1 MTGEG
6 IQGGVGSVFAGCAG
20 CQAGV
25 PDLAANGQDPSVC
38 GARNLENDPWSAWYG
53 TQNEQANGC
62 GAPNGCG
69 YASGE
74 QLRFQT
80 GLGPG
85 GMTPQVAAYQ
95 QILNLLPAIGGPQLL
110 SLRQVLH
117 DAHGQVRNLPENFGG
132 NVSQPC
138 MGVPQFGLD
147 QGSFIPMQNYLP
159 GQQQQQQ
166 NGNYDVFAKSEKWI
180 GNPPVP
186 EVAKWTNRETEVLDW
201 QKYLGELVAWAMQ
214 ASLELGNEI
223 EHSSR
228 WPGPLTWGEMTMQQR
243 SRSMRLFAIIKSTF
257 ANHARTATLINA
269 FSEGISLAS
278 SSVDMNPSVQTS
290 NGFELIRQLTLE
302 YSIRTRNEALTFR
315 TALANKTFAL
325 SASETSP
332 LSVVTDTIR
341 RIDYEAA
348 RYQKLIGTLP
358 STVNTVGLQMAEPD
372 LVSILLRSLPDT
384 VKGFVVHHSDGES
397 YTSYRNAAQKWERQ
411 QRMFSD
417 LGVSGKKQFYQ
428 LENPSSP
435 ETYDLTEWD
444 DDMISAMHGACNT
457 CGSRK
462 HSTDQCTADVSKIK
476 CFRCHKHGHISKNCP
491 EKSRG
496 SDGKGAGK
504 RSKGV
509 NKGDNWNKGKGK
521 KGKGKSKSKGKSKGK
536 KGYGKK
542 GKLNEMNGDEGDEW
556 WDEDD
561 WWYDESGEVS
571 QVWESG
577 EASEWWSEDWS
588 GDWGHEG
595 GSEEQGTQ
603 QQQQGVQS
611 LILSPLILDMFP
623 PSASDFQT
631 GLFLEESSV
640 SDSLETR
647 DETECETLSCMSVS
661 VLHMPEGSCNRVFC
675 GCDECAQRH
684 ALFSRAWHQQRLHE
698 ERMSDLFPRCD
709 MFDCRCGLL
718 GDESF
723 SSEGASEGLV
733 SPVSVRVELVRT
745 SVTTFLNVED
755 TVSHDQQF
763 TQFFPFLQPLLSE
776 MYVNEDDGSWW
787 LLDSGAST
795 TVMSSKHLGLYKA
808 QCEETYDGSL
818 YRAAN
823 GTTVDMHGQAEVC
836 AWVALHDW
844 RTDAVK
850 HRRARLRT
858 LVADIRS
865 NIIST
870 TTLCAAGWKFVQDKN
885 SFQVVDAQSGEVA
898 TDIAYFAGCPW
909 IKLQPDWGMQSWVGK
924 SSGKCMSHVCGVED
938 EGFGVHRLTRASE
951 EALQK
956 HRMQGHVPFDP
967 RCTLCARGKSVF
979 HHRRRR
985 ANMLET
991 EVQADFAFLTTRGE
1005 VVSEDAPGT
1014 IKVLVLTELS
1024 SGCIGYVVVES
1035 DVSKVRTQICRWLEH
1050 FGLTS
1055 TTTGVILHTDAER
1068 AVAELVGKSS
1078 ERYTFN
1084 VRRANPQQH
1093 QSVGAAERAVRR
1105 LKESLS
1111 VLRADLNSG
1120 GADVTFNESGLA
1132 DALTYIGLTHNH
1144 FSKVQGSDMSPLEFT
1159 VNRPLSK
1166 PATALFGQTVLAEL
1180 PSSLRQLCP
1189 NETRSVEACFV
1200 HPGLNTGPVVQ
1211 GIFRVDGEQVL
1222 KRFVARNLRPIF
1234 PVAWNHSLGADVLM
1248 KFDNASV
1255 EDLDARPAV
1264 VDEQV
1269 RQPQV
1274 GVEAPEES
1282 NIVEYPD
1289 GAPPEVIREMKEP
1302 DDTMP
1307 FHPKRS
1313 GGVKRP
1319 IKSTPSSGGLK
1330 LARQGPLARQTPN
1343 LPEPESQSP
1352 DPEPTTSSPPTES
1365 DPVTSSPPPEGMERV
1380 KRLRVFPKADKCP
1393 ACQSG
1398 MEAPGIR
1405 HSAACKRKRLEFER
1419 IQAEEPS
1426 SPHAESAM
1434 DVIPASPVPPPALS
1448 PEPVTVPAEIRAA
1461 DLRGRKRESEQ
1472 SPEDLEAEMHEGN
1485 DNMELESVSLDLRWS
1500 DNGDYMLSP
1509 MELEM
1514 HGQKCLA
1521 TSPEFFDDLIS
1532 SVKFSPDKKH
1542 TFCKMTL
1549 GGASVLVWKP
1559 DGLVDDS
1566 SLMSLDNEQGFE
1578 GMKEEIRNLEHCRTG
1593 RIINHTEL
1601 TALKAQNPHLRL
1613 IPSRWVSAYKSPT
1626 RVRARIVA
1634 KDLNKGVSARKLG
1647 ISSPTP
1653 SVDGLHFVLALA
1665 AQRQWQLKGLD
1676 VAHAFM
1682 HSPIPKSECIVV
1694 QMPQSVSLVDGSLAY
1709 LVGPLQSFEWSA

>member
-1 MTGEG
+1 MFSPSRAEIGESGFARYDVPVPPSSASSLSGGRREAGRGCLGFSRGFPGNVAQGNQGGAHGVMTGEG

-20 CQAGV
+20 GQAGV
-25 PDLAANGQDPSVC
+25 PNLAANGQDPNVC

-62 GAPNGCG
+62 GAPNGCSN
-69 YASGE
+69 ASGE
-74 QLRFQT
+74 QLRFQN

-147 QGSFIPMQNYLP
+147 QGSFIPMQNYIP
-159 GQQQQQQ
+159 GQQQQQ
-166 NGNYDVFAKSEKWI
+166 NGSYDVFAKSEKWI

-186 EVAKWTNRETEVLDW
+186 EVAKWTNRETEVLGW

-332 LSVVTDTIR
+332 SSVVTDTIR

-462 HSTDQCTADVSKIK
+462 HSTEQCTADVSKIK

-521 KGKGKSKSKGKSKGK
+521 KGKGKGKSKGKSKGK

-577 EASEWWSEDWS
+577 EASEWWPEDWS

-595 GSEEQGTQ
+595 GSGEQEGAQ

-611 LILSPLILDMFP
+611 LILSPLILDVFP

-661 VLHMPEGSCNRVFC
+661 VLHMPEGSCNRMFC

-709 MFDCRCGLL
+709 MFDCRCGLV

-723 SSEGASEGLV
+723 PSESASEGLV

-924 SSGKCMSHVCGVED
+924 SSGKCMSHVCGAED

-1035 DVSKVRTQICRWLEH
+1035 DVSKVRAQICRWLEH

-1068 AVAELVGKSS
+1068 V
-1078 ERYTFN
+1078 
-1084 VRRANPQQH
+1084 
-1093 QSVGAAERAVRR
+1093 VRR

-1234 PVAWNHSLGADVLM
+1234 PIAWNHSLGADVLM

-1274 GVEAPEES
+1274 GVDPAPEEP

-1313 GGVKRP
+1313 GGKRP
-1319 IKSTPSSGGLK
+1319 IKSAPSS
-1330 LARQGPLARQTPN
+1330 
-1343 LPEPESQSP
+1343 
-1352 DPEPTTSSPPTES
+1352 
-1365 DPVTSSPPPEGMERV
+1365 RV
-1380 KRLRVFPKADKCP
+1380 KRLRVFPKTDKCP

-1419 IQAEEPS
+1419 IQAEESS

-1472 SPEDLEAEMHEGN
+1472 SAEDLEAEMHEGN
-1485 DNMELESVSLDLRWS
+1485 DTMELESVSLDLRWS
-1500 DNGDYMLSP
+1500 DNGDYVLSP

-1634 KDLNKGVSARKLG
+1634 KDLNCVGKKIGHVVTHAKRRRTTFCLGVG
-1647 ISSPTP
+1647 SSETM
-1653 SVDGLHFVLALA
+1653 AT
-1665 AQRQWQLKGLD
+1665 QRSRCC
-1676 VAHAFM
+1676 ACFHAFS
-1682 HSPIPKSECIVV
+1682 HSQK
-1694 QMPQSVSLVDGSLAY
+1694 
-1709 LVGPLQSFEWSA
+1709 

>member
-1 MTGEG
+1 
-6 IQGGVGSVFAGCAG
+6 
-20 CQAGV
+20 
-25 PDLAANGQDPSVC
+25 
-38 GARNLENDPWSAWYG
+38 
-53 TQNEQANGC
+53 
-62 GAPNGCG
+62 
-69 YASGE
+69 
-74 QLRFQT
+74 
-80 GLGPG
+80 
-85 GMTPQVAAYQ
+85 
-95 QILNLLPAIGGPQLL
+95 
-110 SLRQVLH
+110 
-117 DAHGQVRNLPENFGG
+117 
-132 NVSQPC
+132 
-138 MGVPQFGLD
+138 
-147 QGSFIPMQNYLP
+147 
-159 GQQQQQQ
+159 
-166 NGNYDVFAKSEKWI
+166 
-180 GNPPVP
+180 
-186 EVAKWTNRETEVLDW
+186 
-201 QKYLGELVAWAMQ
+201 
-214 ASLELGNEI
+214 
-223 EHSSR
+223 
-228 WPGPLTWGEMTMQQR
+228 
-243 SRSMRLFAIIKSTF
+243 
-257 ANHARTATLINA
+257 
-269 FSEGISLAS
+269 
-278 SSVDMNPSVQTS
+278 
-290 NGFELIRQLTLE
+290 
-302 YSIRTRNEALTFR
+302 
-315 TALANKTFAL
+315 
-325 SASETSP
+325 
-332 LSVVTDTIR
+332 
-341 RIDYEAA
+341 
-348 RYQKLIGTLP
+348 
-358 STVNTVGLQMAEPD
+358 
-372 LVSILLRSLPDT
+372 
-384 VKGFVVHHSDGES
+384 
-397 YTSYRNAAQKWERQ
+397 
-411 QRMFSD
+411 
-417 LGVSGKKQFYQ
+417 
-428 LENPSSP
+428 
-435 ETYDLTEWD
+435 
-444 DDMISAMHGACNT
+444 
-457 CGSRK
+457 
-462 HSTDQCTADVSKIK
+462 
-476 CFRCHKHGHISKNCP
+476 
-491 EKSRG
+491 
-496 SDGKGAGK
+496 
-504 RSKGV
+504 
-509 NKGDNWNKGKGK
+509 
-521 KGKGKSKSKGKSKGK
+521 
-536 KGYGKK
+536 
-542 GKLNEMNGDEGDEW
+542 
-556 WDEDD
+556 
-561 WWYDESGEVS
+561 
-571 QVWESG
+571 
-577 EASEWWSEDWS
+577 
-588 GDWGHEG
+588 
-595 GSEEQGTQ
+595 
-603 QQQQGVQS
+603 
-611 LILSPLILDMFP
+611 
-623 PSASDFQT
+623 
-631 GLFLEESSV
+631 
-640 SDSLETR
+640 
-647 DETECETLSCMSVS
+647 
-661 VLHMPEGSCNRVFC
+661 
-675 GCDECAQRH
+675 
-684 ALFSRAWHQQRLHE
+684 
-698 ERMSDLFPRCD
+698 
-709 MFDCRCGLL
+709 MFDGRCGLI

-745 SVTTFLNVED
+745 SVTKFLNVED

-909 IKLQPDWGMQSWVGK
+909 IKLQPNWGMQSWVGR
-924 SSGKCMSHVCGVED
+924 SSGKCMSHVCGAED

-1055 TTTGVILHTDAER
+1055 TMTGVILHTDAER

-1120 GADVTFNESGLA
+1120 GADVTFNESGWT

-1144 FSKVQGSDMSPLEFT
+1144 FSKVQGSDMSPLESLEFT

-1234 PVAWNHSLGADVLM
+1234 PIAWNHSLGADVLM

-1255 EDLDARPAV
+1255 EDLDARPGV
-1264 VDEQV
+1264 VDEPV

-1274 GVEAPEES
+1274 GVDSAPEES
-1282 NIVEYPD
+1282 NVVEYPD

-1319 IKSTPSSGGLK
+1319 IKSAPSSGGLK

-1343 LPEPESQSP
+1343 LLERESQAP
-1352 DPEPTTSSPPTES
+1352 DPEPTTPSPPTES

-1380 KRLRVFPKADKCP
+1380 KRLRVFPKTDKCP
-1393 ACQSG
+1393 AWCSMVWYG
-1398 MEAPGIR
+1398 GTR
-1405 HSAACKRKRLEFER
+1405 HKALGGV
-1419 IQAEEPS
+1419 QAEE
-1426 SPHAESAM
+1426 
-1434 DVIPASPVPPPALS
+1434 V
-1448 PEPVTVPAEIRAA
+1448 
-1461 DLRGRKRESEQ
+1461 
-1472 SPEDLEAEMHEGN
+1472 
-1485 DNMELESVSLDLRWS
+1485 
-1500 DNGDYMLSP
+1500 
-1509 MELEM
+1509 
-1514 HGQKCLA
+1514 
-1521 TSPEFFDDLIS
+1521 
-1532 SVKFSPDKKH
+1532 
-1542 TFCKMTL
+1542 
-1549 GGASVLVWKP
+1549 
-1559 DGLVDDS
+1559 
-1566 SLMSLDNEQGFE
+1566 
-1578 GMKEEIRNLEHCRTG
+1578 
-1593 RIINHTEL
+1593 
-1601 TALKAQNPHLRL
+1601 
-1613 IPSRWVSAYKSPT
+1613 
-1626 RVRARIVA
+1626 
-1634 KDLNKGVSARKLG
+1634 G
-1647 ISSPTP
+1647 I
-1653 SVDGLHFVLALA
+1653 
-1665 AQRQWQLKGLD
+1665 
-1676 VAHAFM
+1676 
-1682 HSPIPKSECIVV
+1682 
-1694 QMPQSVSLVDGSLAY
+1694 
-1709 LVGPLQSFEWSA
+1709 

>member
-1 MTGEG
+1 M
-6 IQGGVGSVFAGCAG
+6 
-20 CQAGV
+20 
-25 PDLAANGQDPSVC
+25 C
-38 GARNLENDPWSAWYG
+38 GA
-53 TQNEQANGC
+53 
-62 GAPNGCG
+62 
-69 YASGE
+69 
-74 QLRFQT
+74 
-80 GLGPG
+80 
-85 GMTPQVAAYQ
+85 
-95 QILNLLPAIGGPQLL
+95 
-110 SLRQVLH
+110 
-117 DAHGQVRNLPENFGG
+117 
-132 NVSQPC
+132 
-138 MGVPQFGLD
+138 
-147 QGSFIPMQNYLP
+147 
-159 GQQQQQQ
+159 
-166 NGNYDVFAKSEKWI
+166 
-180 GNPPVP
+180 
-186 EVAKWTNRETEVLDW
+186 
-201 QKYLGELVAWAMQ
+201 
-214 ASLELGNEI
+214 
-223 EHSSR
+223 
-228 WPGPLTWGEMTMQQR
+228 
-243 SRSMRLFAIIKSTF
+243 
-257 ANHARTATLINA
+257 
-269 FSEGISLAS
+269 
-278 SSVDMNPSVQTS
+278 
-290 NGFELIRQLTLE
+290 
-302 YSIRTRNEALTFR
+302 
-315 TALANKTFAL
+315 
-325 SASETSP
+325 
-332 LSVVTDTIR
+332 
-341 RIDYEAA
+341 
-348 RYQKLIGTLP
+348 
-358 STVNTVGLQMAEPD
+358 
-372 LVSILLRSLPDT
+372 
-384 VKGFVVHHSDGES
+384 
-397 YTSYRNAAQKWERQ
+397 
-411 QRMFSD
+411 
-417 LGVSGKKQFYQ
+417 
-428 LENPSSP
+428 
-435 ETYDLTEWD
+435 
-444 DDMISAMHGACNT
+444 
-457 CGSRK
+457 
-462 HSTDQCTADVSKIK
+462 
-476 CFRCHKHGHISKNCP
+476 
-491 EKSRG
+491 
-496 SDGKGAGK
+496 
-504 RSKGV
+504 
-509 NKGDNWNKGKGK
+509 
-521 KGKGKSKSKGKSKGK
+521 
-536 KGYGKK
+536 
-542 GKLNEMNGDEGDEW
+542 
-556 WDEDD
+556 
-561 WWYDESGEVS
+561 
-571 QVWESG
+571 
-577 EASEWWSEDWS
+577 
-588 GDWGHEG
+588 
-595 GSEEQGTQ
+595 
-603 QQQQGVQS
+603 
-611 LILSPLILDMFP
+611 
-623 PSASDFQT
+623 
-631 GLFLEESSV
+631 
-640 SDSLETR
+640 
-647 DETECETLSCMSVS
+647 
-661 VLHMPEGSCNRVFC
+661 
-675 GCDECAQRH
+675 
-684 ALFSRAWHQQRLHE
+684 
-698 ERMSDLFPRCD
+698 
-709 MFDCRCGLL
+709 
-718 GDESF
+718 
-723 SSEGASEGLV
+723 
-733 SPVSVRVELVRT
+733 
-745 SVTTFLNVED
+745 
-755 TVSHDQQF
+755 
-763 TQFFPFLQPLLSE
+763 
-776 MYVNEDDGSWW
+776 
-787 LLDSGAST
+787 
-795 TVMSSKHLGLYKA
+795 
-808 QCEETYDGSL
+808 
-818 YRAAN
+818 
-823 GTTVDMHGQAEVC
+823 
-836 AWVALHDW
+836 
-844 RTDAVK
+844 
-850 HRRARLRT
+850 
-858 LVADIRS
+858 
-865 NIIST
+865 
-870 TTLCAAGWKFVQDKN
+870 
-885 SFQVVDAQSGEVA
+885 
-898 TDIAYFAGCPW
+898 
-909 IKLQPDWGMQSWVGK
+909 
-924 SSGKCMSHVCGVED
+924 ED

-956 HRMQGHVPFDP
+956 HRMQSHVPFDP

-1035 DVSKVRTQICRWLEH
+1035 DVSKVRTEICRWLEH

-1189 NETRSVEACFV
+1189 NETRGVEACFV

-1234 PVAWNHSLGADVLM
+1234 PIAWNHSLGADVLM

-1255 EDLDARPAV
+1255 EDLDAQPAV
-1264 VDEQV
+1264 ADEPV

-1274 GVEAPEES
+1274 GVDSAPEES

-1302 DDTMP
+1302 DDAMP

-1313 GGVKRP
+1313 GVKRP
-1319 IKSTPSSGGLK
+1319 IKSAPSSGGLK
-1330 LARQGPLARQTPN
+1330 LARQGPLAHQTPN
-1343 LPEPESQSP
+1343 LPEPQSRP
-1352 DPEPTTSSPPTES
+1352 PEPEPTTPSPPTES
-1365 DPVTSSPPPEGMERV
+1365 DPVTSSPPPEGMERS
-1380 KRLRVFPKADKCP
+1380 KRLRVFPKTHKCP

-1419 IQAEEPS
+1419 IQAEEESS
-1426 SPHAESAM
+1426 SPHADSAM

-1472 SPEDLEAEMHEGN
+1472 SAEDLEAEMHEGN
-1485 DNMELESVSLDLRWS
+1485 DTMELESVSLDLRWS

-1593 RIINHTEL
+1593 RIIDHTEL

-1634 KDLNKGVSARKLG
+1634 KDLNRGVSARKLG

-1653 SVDGLHFVLALA
+1653 SIDGLHFVLALA

-1682 HSPIPKSECIVV
+1682 HSPIPKSECIAL

-1709 LVGPLQSFEWSA
+1709 LVLYRALNGPRDASLAWLNLLSESIKAVGLVTDDMEPCIYQGCIRRKGRSIGSAVLIAYVDDLLLCSDSDEVEKVVEETIGAVVPLKETGKIKKAAQGGGALTFIGRHIFRDGHKNDLKLGVDPKFLDAVFKEFNI